1 MDSESDI
8 ELMEEYDLEATSEGT
23 GSSEADSEM
32 ERGGRRAFQ
41 LNKDA
46 HRSGSEELE
55 GDEDDEREAGDEQ
68 YAALRATVVDIV
80 SAIGGLE
87 ETDTP
92 DGIRLV
98 YIVGDDVL
106 RCLRD
111 LRQLWRQDE
120 DDPSRLIPRV
130 YAELNVLQGGLLPLL
145 LKAVELGGRGMKIAL
160 ACVDLITTLTWP
172 VDAMA
177 ELRAAKE
184 QDEDDHRIAELSK
197 IIILERALQ
206 RYKGDILITRL
217 GESHGSK
224 RDVLSTIMMHV
235 LLPALSKPRPNR
247 TDRDTG
253 TISMCMHLFRNL
265 LAIRD
270 PQATALSSADVIAA
284 ARTQSDLIVSMH
296 SAHIL
301 DAILTMAS
309 GAETRDLEPWSSV
322 AGECIYHIYSGSRP
336 AALVGD
342 LSGIA
347 PESTEA
353 GAAASVLSR
362 RPPLTSLDNKSMRP
376 SALAS
381 SLDGE
386 ARQKKS
392 QLLATANTRHSR
404 FGTAINFTGSDGQR
418 RVSRQQNA
426 FRKTADE
433 LMTETLL
440 KYKRKVR
447 RRKNANEQGAPRHKS
462 EWTKH
467 AKAVLLVWTEKFF
480 RMGFEPLTRA
490 VLKDIRRESAK
501 VGNIEEARVRAMEMS
516 VFFLDYFL
524 MQYSAEAL
532 RSRERKDREKGMRA
546 ADKGKG
552 RAVDTDE
559 DAQQEEVHNHEAQTD
574 DGKGHAGTWDFGQ
587 ISFWLEHW
595 SFKMATL
602 RAESSLEKREW
613 LEYVTAVQLW
623 TCLLRTVDAMSRSS
637 SEHQRDLAEGLQTQ
651 LYYESSTLALSQT
664 IMRSYK
670 SARSFACLEATV
682 AFAYTMPRMLERY
695 SSDKDNLYV
704 RAKSRVAKAKA
715 RAAQG
720 EADDQE
726 VADLEKSAKDHAE
739 VVYKERRFEFDKYQS
754 HMCASEVAAAAV
766 DYLSRWRDFEAPQ
779 EQLSAVIGVIHRI
792 AIRAAKVQLF
802 YPFFHRQTLRTL
814 SEGPMLPALEGKA
827 PSAVKDARKMIQ
839 YIMHKFDKLSAEEKQ
854 HYEMD
859 KTPPKPVKERK
870 MKREIAITPSQG
882 HIEDIRIAVSL
893 LLELNKIR
901 TVNWIREGLEFA
913 SSERAQIIRDAE
925 AEDYS
930 TEQPTLETLTKF
942 ADFRMQYPNEDVA
955 NDATYLP
962 EAKML
967 CRLVGLSSDD
977 GEIGGWR
984 WWVPASLLPS
994 DLDQDANYIDE
1005 GIRFRFDTGGL
1016 PLRSFVKLVPKPRA
1030 PRQARGNRSGFS
1042 DEEGSHDD
1050 ARRASSVIATSDEEG
1065 GDASTS
1071 RKHAIQKSR
1080 EAASARRRTR
1090 GGSGQP
1096 RKKNRL
1102 PAWTRGD
1109 FIEDS
1114 DEEMEAVARL
1124 IAQRDASNAQSGS
1137 LGNHASDA
1145 EEHGTEQG
1153 GTIRRVRSTN
1163 SDIDDAS
1170 DSDEAGSPRR
1180 HLHRR
1185 DSSNSSGRSKSGST
1199 PATSSPAAE
1208 ISGLVRKSGSS
1219 SQHGDRSSGSNARN
1233 GNGLF
1238 LGPEESD
1245 VEMQGQET
1253 DEESV
1258 SALQMGSTA
1267 SRKTASKRGA
1277 LLDSEDEQAD
1287 SSLEKATGRLSVSP
1301 IKTQAHAKRRRAIIE
1316 SEDDE

>member
-1 MDSESDI
+1 MS
-8 ELMEEYDLEATSEGT
+8 LA
-23 GSSEADSEM
+23 
-32 ERGGRRAFQ
+32 
-41 LNKDA
+41 
-46 HRSGSEELE
+46 
-55 GDEDDEREAGDEQ
+55 AG
-68 YAALRATVVDIV
+68 
-80 SAIGGLE
+80 
-87 ETDTP
+87 
-92 DGIRLV
+92 
-98 YIVGDDVL
+98 
-106 RCLRD
+106 CLRD

-120 DDPSRLIPRV
+120 DDPSRLIPRI

-145 LKAVELGGRGMKIAL
+145 LKAVELGERGMKIAL

-177 ELRAAKE
+177 ELRAARE

-322 AGECIYHIYSGSRP
+322 AGECIYHIYSGTRP

-353 GAAASVLSR
+353 EDAASTLSR
-362 RPPLTSLDNKSMRP
+362 RPPLTSLDNKPIRP

-392 QLLATANTRHSR
+392 QLLATGNTRHSR

-480 RMGFEPLTRA
+480 RLGFEPLTRA

-524 MQYSAEAL
+524 MQHSAEARRL
-532 RSRERKDREKGMRA
+532 RERKDREKAMRA

-552 RAVDTDE
+552 RAVDTDK
-559 DAQQEEVHNHEAQTD
+559 DAQQQGVHDHEAQTD
-574 DGKGHAGTWDFGQ
+574 DGKVHGESWDFSQ

-623 TCLLRTVDAMSRSS
+623 TCLLRMVDAMSRSS

-682 AFAYTMPRMLERY
+682 ALAYTMPRMLERY

-901 TVNWIREGLEFA
+901 TVNWIREGLELA

-930 TEQPTLETLTKF
+930 TEQPTLETLSKF
-942 ADFRMQYPNEDVA
+942 ADFPVAERKRASPISSGMQYPNEDIA

-977 GEIGGWR
+977 AEIGGWR

-994 DLDQDANYIDE
+994 DLDKDANYIDE

-1030 PRQARGNRSGFS
+1030 PRQGRGNRAGFS

-1050 ARRASSVIATSDEEG
+1050 AKRASSVIATSDEEG

-1090 GGSGQP
+1090 SGPGQP

-1124 IAQRDASNAQSGS
+1124 IAQRDASNAESGS
-1137 LGNHASDA
+1137 LGNHATDA
-1145 EEHGTEQG
+1145 EEHRNEQG
-1153 GTIRRVRSTN
+1153 RTIRRVRSTN
-1163 SDIDDAS
+1163 SDTDDAS

-1180 HLHRR
+1180 PLHRR
-1185 DSSNSSGRSKSGST
+1185 NSSNSSGRSKSVST

-1208 ISGLVRKSGSS
+1208 PSGLVRKSGSS
-1219 SQHGDRSSGSNARN
+1219 SQRSDRSSQSNARS
-1233 GNGLF
+1233 GSGLF
-1238 LGPEESD
+1238 LGQEESD
-1245 VEMQGQET
+1245 VEMQGQQT

-1258 SALQMGSTA
+1258 SALGMASNA
-1267 SRKTASKRGA
+1267 SRNAAKKRGA
-1277 LLDSEDEQAD
+1277 LLDSEDERAD

-1301 IKTQAHAKRRRAIIE
+1301 VKTQAHAKRRRAIIE
-1316 SEDDE
+1316 SDEEDE